1 MPTLTNAGDFA
12 VFTTKDPIPYVNAMT
27 GYTEQISGNPMAII
41 KREFRYSFTNK
52 VKSVWVE
59 LTQPNL
65 AIATTTLNPQEELYV
80 DFRYTLISGGPVV
93 VDWVNIS
100 YTQDPIAEDK
110 FLGFEP
116 VMICCEGGN
125 ITALTKIENFT
136 FDPYKVNPAVNMY
149 RDLSYT
155 INTLFGHDVKYAR
168 ATPLSNGR
176 DFTLKEW
183 TLYDVEE
190 PECFKLLVPNNEFP
204 DNKINFGPY
213 GLDFE
218 MPFEVHIVKQ
228 YFEDIFGIGLG
239 PQKRDIIY
247 FSLTNRIYEVGSSYL
262 YRDFMQKD
270 SYWKVGLVKY
280 APRANRYEPTD
291 LREALDDI
299 SWDHEERFGEEVRAD
314 EIKKTKPQQ
323 YSQKLGSTSVDP
335 VRVYL
340 DKNLNIIEG
349 SVMNYHTVLSQNQY
363 DLRSIY
369 DSTDLNKIA
378 IRYAN
383 SAIFPSTENRSLCA
397 WFKDLLPKST
407 VPRDVIFSIMQLTGS
422 YYDSAL
428 STNVYNYAITFAPGL
443 QRIYKVGD
451 LIKITRFNGFSV
463 FGYWLSS
470 SGSTHTIRIPADVLD
485 NVNILYPTWTSQA
498 SNYAELSQEKV
509 IFSGYNNTTSTGW
522 EFSVVAKRFFIFR
535 SNDTRKYFVM
545 QSDLLESEWY
555 GVFLNVSN
563 TYSQLTVDVWKRR
576 WDENSTTPDQTTD
589 LEKIYTKTQTI
600 PVVDRNYENV
610 PVVFA
615 ANYDLGNDAI
625 DILNTWPT
633 GFSIGQLVSGPGIPA
648 ESYITYINQLDS
660 IIKISKPP
668 IITLDN
674 KSCEAVDTEDRYYLK
689 ASEMIL
695 TNIRLFN
702 ENEPDDMKQ
711 MFILNQ
717 NIVQDSQ
724 LALVIDNAL
733 PKLMLPFIAQT
744 K

>member
-1 MPTLTNAGDFA
+1 MPTLTNIGDFA
-12 VFTTKDPIPYVNAMT
+12 VFTTKDPIPYVTALT

-41 KREFRYSFTNK
+41 KREYRYSFTNK

-59 LTQPNL
+59 IVGGVLSGALLDPN
-65 AIATTTLNPQEELYV
+65 EELFV
-80 DFRYTLISGGPVV
+80 DFRYTLIANGPTT
-93 VDWVNIS
+93 VDWVKPQ
-100 YTQDPIAEDK
+100 YTQDPIAKDK

-155 INTLFGHDVKYAR
+155 INTLFGHDVHYAR
-168 ATPLSNGR
+168 AMPLANGK

-183 TLYDVEE
+183 TLYDVDE
-190 PECFKLLVPNNEFP
+190 PQCFKLLVPNNEFP

-218 MPFEVHIVKQ
+218 MPFEVHVVKQ
-228 YFEDIFGIGLG
+228 YFEDIFGVGTG
-239 PQKRDIIY
+239 PQKRDIVY
-247 FSLTNRIYEVGSSYL
+247 FPLTNRIYEVGSSYL

-280 APRANRYEPTD
+280 APRSNRYETTD
-291 LREALDDI
+291 LRESLDEI
-299 SWDHEERFGEEVRAD
+299 SWDAEERFGEEIRND
-314 EIKKTKPQQ
+314 EVKKVKPQQ
-323 YSQKLGSTSVDP
+323 YNQKIGSSVDP

-340 DKNLNIIEG
+340 DDKLNITQSDLI
-349 SVMNYHTVLSQNQY
+349 NYHTVLSRSQY

-378 IRYAN
+378 VRYTN
-383 SAIFPSTENRSLCA
+383 PSIFPSSENRAFSA
-397 WFKDLLPKST
+397 WFKDLQPKT
-407 VPRDVIFSIMQLTGS
+407 RVPKDVIFNIMQLGS
-422 YYDSAL
+422 VYSDSSL
-428 STNVYNYAITFAPGL
+428 KTDVVNYAITL
-443 QRIYKVGD
+443 NVQRVYQVGD

-470 SGSTHTIRIPADVLD
+470 IGNVHTIRIPADILN
-485 NVNILYPTWTSQA
+485 NVNALYPNWTSQA

-509 IFSGYNNTTSTGW
+509 LFSGYNNTTYTGW
-522 EFSVVAKRFFIFR
+522 EFSVVAKRFFIFK
-535 SNDTRKYFVM
+535 SNDIRYYFTM
-545 QSDLLESEWY
+545 QSDLSDTEWY

-563 TYSQLTVDVWKRR
+563 TYGQLTVDVWKRR

-600 PVVDRNYENV
+600 TGDDRDWVNI
-610 PVVFA
+610 PIQFT

-625 DILNTWPT
+625 NVVQPWPA
-633 GFSIGQLVSGPGIPA
+633 GLEIGQLVIGAGIPGD
-648 ESYITYINQLDS
+648 SFITYINETDS
-660 IIKISKPP
+660 IIKITKPP
-668 IITLDN
+668 IITLDGMDLSSVEIEN
-674 KSCEAVDTEDRYYLK
+674 RYYIK
-689 ASEMIL
+689 PSEMLL
-695 TNIRLFN
+695 TNIRLYK
-702 ENEPDDMKQ
+702 ENEPDDIKQ

-717 NIVQDSQ
+717 NIVQDSH
-724 LALVIDNAL
+724 LAIVIDNAL
-733 PKLMLPFIAQT
+733 PRLHLPFIAQT